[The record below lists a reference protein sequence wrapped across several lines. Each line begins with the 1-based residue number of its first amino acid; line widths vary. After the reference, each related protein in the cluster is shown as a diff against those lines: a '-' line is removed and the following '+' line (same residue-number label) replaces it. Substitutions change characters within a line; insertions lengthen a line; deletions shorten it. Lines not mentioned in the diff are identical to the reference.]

1 MNKPKRNPVE
11 LEWPQQGSIPGLGE
25 YLEAIPPSY
34 DVEQMRRSF
43 PHLLGAM
50 VKAIEAE
57 VNFHGI
63 QQYWLKQTDG
73 VDVTEPLPQVFG
85 ADDEFRA
92 GDLPKGRARGRE
104 NPNSMIL
111 EGYLSA
117 QTRARYS
124 EWARNSPT
132 YKPLGAARRRLQKN
146 GKARK

>member
-63 QQYWLKQTDG
+63 QQYWLSRLDG
-73 VDVTEPLPQVFG
+73 VDMTEPLSRVFG
-85 ADDEFRA
+85 ASDEYRA
-92 GDLPKGRARGRE
+92 GDFPKGAARGRE
-104 NPNSMIL
+104 NSKSMIL
-111 EGYLSA
+111 EGYYRA
-117 QTRARYS
+117 GNRARKS
-124 EWARNSPT
+124 IT
-132 YKPLGAARRRLQKN
+132 CH
-146 GKARK
+146 